1 MKHLLQYSAVIIALI
16 TLTLGKASAAQS
28 IQELSPESI
37 AQEHTDWMMTTL
49 DLDES
54 MRDRIYDINL
64 GFATSTKDVAESEK
78 SRFTRMRELKKLAKA
93 REDEF
98 RIILT
103 ESQYEDYKEAM
114 KVRRKEQK
122 ESFKAMRAQ

>member
-78 SRFTRMRELKKLAKA
+78 SRFTRMRELKKIAKA

>member
-1 MKHLLQYSAVIIALI
+1 MKHLLQYSAVIIALL
-16 TLTLGKASAAQS
+16 TLTFGQATASQS
-28 IQELSPESI
+28 IQELSPASI

-98 RIILT
+98 QRILT
-103 ESQYEDYKEAM
+103 ESQYDDYKDAM